1 MAPGK
6 KVNQLWKLLQT
17 ALGLVLFLGGSVAL
31 GQPRD
36 MEAGAHYALIEPA
49 LPTQAAEDVIEI
61 LDVFWYGCPVCAEF
75 APMMTYY
82 GQQIR
87 GDLTLRRMPA
97 VWNPLMAT
105 HAQVYYTGQA
115 LELGDRA
122 HQAAFRYLQEGGQ
135 TLNNR
140 DEAAVFFSALGVSAE
155 DFAAGWSSAEV
166 TEAVARAERDTAA
179 AGITRL
185 PALAVNGRYRVTRNV
200 QVPELTEMI
209 IITNQLIKVLRDE
222 RRPD

>member
-1 MAPGK
+1 MAPGQ
-6 KVNQLWKLLQT
+6 KVNKVWKLLQT
-17 ALGLVLFLGGSVAL
+17 ALGLVLFLASGMTLA
-31 GQPRD
+31 QPRE
-36 MEAGAHYALIEPA
+36 MEAGAHYALIEPSVA
-49 LPTQAAEDVIEI
+49 TQAAEDVIEI

-97 VWNPLMAT
+97 VWNTLMAT

-122 HQAAFRYLQEGGQ
+122 HQAAFRYLQEGGK

-140 DEAAVFFSALGVSAE
+140 EEAAAFFAALGVTAE
-155 DFAAGWSSAEV
+155 DFETTWDSAEV
-166 TEAVARAERDTAA
+166 SQAVADAERDTSA

-185 PALAVNGRYRVTRNV
+185 PALTINGRYRVTRNAE
-200 QVPELTEMI
+200 VPELTEMI
-209 IITNQLIKVLRDE
+209 IIGNQLIKVLRDE

>member
-1 MAPGK
+1 MAPGQ
-6 KVNQLWKLLQT
+6 KVNKVWKLLQA
-17 ALGLVLFLGGSVAL
+17 ALGLVLLLGGSLVLA
-31 GQPRD
+31 QPRE
-36 MEAGAHYALIEPA
+36 MEAGSHYAVIEPPLA
-49 LPTQAAEDVIEI
+49 TQAAEDVIEI

-97 VWNPLMAT
+97 VWNDLMAT

-140 DEAAVFFSALGVSAE
+140 DEAAAFFAALGVSTE
-155 DFAAGWSSAEV
+155 DFEANWSSAEV
-166 TEAVARAERDTAA
+166 TQAVARAERDTAA
-179 AGITRL
+179 AGIKRL
-185 PALAVNGRYRVTRNV
+185 PALAVNGRYRVTRNA
-200 QVPELTEMI
+200 QVPELTEVI
-209 IITNQLIKVLRDE
+209 IITNQLIKGLRDE